1 LGEENAEAVVETMEF
16 GEEAVLEEL
25 ESVILGYLEGSDNL
39 RACGNKIKL
48 GLTEIIYVSA
58 RIREDTSV
66 QRLKEGPYWEM
77 ELDPKYNCEADFLV
91 EVL

>member
-1 LGEENAEAVVETMEF
+1 
-16 GEEAVLEEL
+16 
-25 ESVILGYLEGSDNL
+25 L